1 MGGMARGSK
10 LMNSTNCRQTVG
22 VVDQTTQPTL
32 ARPCVQHFCT
42 VRWSGDETTKDGR
55 QRDTLLN
62 LQYATHVMSWGVPRK
77 LIELTSLKMLP
88 EHPDVSK
95 RFGRMI
101 VCACKRRERRDRLG
115 LLSDEIKS
123 LLKEASHS

>member
-1 MGGMARGSK
+1 
-10 LMNSTNCRQTVG
+10 MNTTNCRQTLG

-55 QRDTLLN
+55 QRDALLN
-62 LQYATHVMSWGVPRK
+62 LQYATHVMSRGALRE

-88 EHPDVSK
+88 EHPAK
-95 RFGRMI
+95 CFGRMI
-101 VCACKRRERRDRLG
+101 ACACKRRERRDRLG